1 MAGNHKRSTI
11 KVDGKKLKSLL
22 ENTTG
27 KDIYT
32 LSVENGFSRNLINEA
47 CRKGYASA
55 VVQNIAKL
63 YGITPEAYE
72 IKDPEPEK
80 KGQITFD
87 DLIPFNIDPELFK
100 VLLKEAMIEALQ
112 SFNYLRVTG
121 VSYDHENKRFKL
133 FVNEEDLR

>member
-11 KVDGKKLKSLL
+11 KIDGSKLKSLL

-32 LSVENGFSRNLINEA
+32 LSLDNGFSRNLINEA

-72 IKDPEPEK
+72 IKDPEPVK
-80 KGQITFD
+80 KGQMSFD
-87 DLIPFNIDPELFK
+87 DIEDIKREELKQLI
-100 VLLKEAMIEALQ
+100 KEALIEVLNGAKIT
-112 SFNYLRVTG
+112 RGG
-121 VSYDHENKRFKL
+121 VEYARDSK
-133 FVNEEDLR
+133 

>member
-11 KVDGKKLKSLL
+11 KIDGKKLKSLL

-32 LSVENGFSRNLINEA
+32 LSLENGFSRNLINEA

-63 YGITPEAYE
+63 YGISPEAYE
-72 IKDPEPEK
+72 IKDPEPVK
-80 KGQITFD
+80 KGQMSFD
-87 DLIPFNIDPELFK
+87 DIETIKRSELLELIKDAIRQVIREEL
-100 VLLKEAMIEALQ
+100 
-112 SFNYLRVTG
+112 R
-121 VSYDHENKRFKL
+121 
-133 FVNEEDLR
+133 

>member
-11 KVDGKKLKSLL
+11 KINGSKLKSLL

-32 LSVENGFSRNLINEA
+32 LSLENGFSRNLINEA

-72 IKDPEPEK
+72 IKAYAVKDPDPEK
-80 KGQITFD
+80 KGQMSFD
-87 DLIPFNIDPELFK
+87 DIEEIKREELKQLI
-100 VLLKEAMIEALQ
+100 KEALIEVLNGA
-112 SFNYLRVTG
+112 TI
-121 VSYDHENKRFKL
+121 KRGGL
-133 FVNEEDLR
+133 